1 MTKDEYDELLAI
13 GRAKCRESETAE
25 FENENKFKY
34 NARTYWWEFLEK
46 SQKYPVGGIMS
57 FREFW
62 DNEETYPRT
71 IAM

>member
-25 FENENKFKY
+25 FPEEKDFRY

-46 SQKYPVGGIMS
+46 TQKYPSEGVMP
-57 FREFW
+57 FRDFW
-62 DNEETYPRT
+62 NNEESYPRT
-71 IAM
+71 IAT